1 MPERFA
7 PFSHLQ
13 LMRRR
18 RVLKLVG
25 GSLVALVAPN
35 IAPAQEAS
43 RDITLGLTPV
53 FLNND
58 LELLAALKTYLEAST
73 GQPVKLVLRRTYEE
87 ITSLL
92 VSGQLDAA
100 WICGYPF
107 AVFRDQLE
115 LVAVPVWQG
124 RPLYQSY
131 IIVSADNP
139 ATSISDLRGSVHAFS
154 DPNSNS
160 GYLVTTALLADQGLR
175 PERFFG
181 RVFFT
186 YGHRNVVRA
195 VAAGLADSGSVDGY
209 VWEVMM
215 TVEPEMTRTTRILRK
230 SEWLGFPPIAATRGS
245 LAGRE
250 VQALQHAFVHM
261 ADNTQGQLVLRL
273 LHLDGFAQEL
283 PALFD
288 TIAAKADLVK
298 RLG

>member
-1 MPERFA
+1 MPYGFA
-7 PFSHLQ
+7 PFSPPPL
-13 LMRRR
+13 LSRRAI
-18 RVLKLVG
+18 LG
-25 GSLVALVAPN
+25 IFGSGFATFAAPQN
-35 IAPAQEAS
+35 ARAQDAS

-58 LELLAALKTYLEAST
+58 LELLAALKTYLELSV

-107 AVFRDQLE
+107 VAFRNQLE
-115 LVAVPVWQG
+115 LVAVPVWRG
-124 RPLYQSY
+124 KPLYQSY
-131 IIVSADNP
+131 IIAGTGN
-139 ATSISDLRGSVHAFS
+139 AAASIAELRGGAHAFS

-160 GYLVTTALLADQGLR
+160 GYLVTAALLAEQGAR
-175 PERFFG
+175 PEGFFG

-195 VAAGLADSGSVDGY
+195 VASGLADSGSVDGY
-209 VWEVMM
+209 VWEVM
-215 TVEPEMTRTTRILRK
+215 TAVEPAMTANTRVVRK
-230 SEWLGFPPIAATRGS
+230 SEWLGFPPIATTRTAMARG
-245 LAGRE
+245 E
-250 VQALQHAFVHM
+250 VQALRRGFVRM
-261 ADNTQGQLVLRL
+261 AESAEGQRVLKL
-273 LHLDGFAQEL
+273 LHLDGFAEEP

-288 TIAAKADLVK
+288 AISAKADLVK

>member
-1 MPERFA
+1 MPKWFA
-7 PFSHLQ
+7 PFDRLP
-13 LMRRR
+13 LTERRSA
-18 RVLKLVG
+18 LKLIG
-25 GSLVALVAPN
+25 GSLVALAVPN

-43 RDITLGLTPV
+43 REITLGLTPV

-58 LELLAALKTYLEAST
+58 LELLSTLKAYLENST
-73 GQPVKLVLRRTYEE
+73 GQTVKLVLRRTYEE

-107 AVFRDQLE
+107 VAFRDQLE
-115 LVAVPVWQG
+115 LVAVPVWRG
-124 RPLYQSY
+124 KPLYQSY
-131 IIVSADNP
+131 IIAGAKNR
-139 ATSISDLRGSVHAFS
+139 AASISDLRGSVHAFS

-160 GYLVTTALLADQGLR
+160 GYLVTAALLAEQGLR
-175 PERFFG
+175 PESFFS

-209 VWEVMM
+209 VWEVLS
-215 TVEPEMTRTTRILRK
+215 TAEPEMTRTTRIVRK
-230 SEWLGFPPIAATRGS
+230 SEWLGFPPIATTRGG
-245 LAGRE
+245 LARRE
-250 VQALQHAFVHM
+250 AQALQRAFVGM
-261 ADNTQGQLVLRL
+261 PDTVQGRLVLRV
-273 LHLDGFAQEL
+273 LHLDGFAEE
-283 PALFD
+283 PPSLFD